1 MPQWGLDKEMRRSEP
16 WDLPEYW
23 LRPSKVITDPIQ
35 QDVYLTKLEKELVD
49 TTAFQRLRRVRQLG
63 TTHWVYPG
71 ATHTRFAHSLGTLR
85 AVQDLFDVAYGQRH
99 GHHAVPDL
107 FTQWARDI
115 LGEAPD
121 GTVGPDPDGSRR
133 KKYVKRVAEAMVVA
147 RLGALLHDLCH
158 VPFGHSLED
167 DLSVL
172 KAHDRNGWRFDRLW
186 EEIVESLKQQVTE
199 HRFAELGSLM
209 PAGSLYKELRP
220 LILSNEEF
228 IGPGGKRKRIDP
240 TERLQFP
247 FVADMVGNTI
257 CADLTDYLR
266 RDHTFLGL
274 PISLGDRFMSAF
286 YVTPTHDSVLPH
298 QKGPLY
304 QQRMAVLLHRDGR
317 IRADVVTE
325 LLKHLRYRYELQ
337 ERALVHHAKLA
348 ADAMVGRLLELWID
362 ARSVAEEQ
370 PNSATKRPDVVGSRT
385 EGRAHPRRERKVRVT
400 VDLPDDTTWKNVKT
414 SPNDEEREIEQ
425 LLRHAGDDGFLE
437 QLAAMDPDRAP
448 GVATLASDL
457 LNRRLYKP
465 LARAAGAHAAA
476 DLFSQFGD
484 WATRRAL
491 EHEAAWYAGVTP
503 DWHLILWLPP
513 PTMRLKL
520 AEMLVDH
527 GQGIAKFVDYS
538 PQGGEIY
545 DAHKALWTVSV
556 YGHPGLS
563 EEQKSAALVRLA
575 ELMGV
580 CWDKYL
586 DRLGPEPSEWAT
598 RLATQEVFRVEQMTD
613 EVERFLRE
621 LEPAELQQRS
631 RGEVDHAGLRR
642 SIRELAKKHNFKVPP
657 VRLGGQR

>member
-1 MPQWGLDKEMRRSEP
+1 MMPQWGLDKEMRRSGP

-35 QDVYLTKLEKELVD
+35 HDVYVTKLEKELID

-71 ATHTRFAHSLGTLR
+71 ATHTRFAHSLGALQ

-107 FTQWARDI
+107 FAQWARDI

-121 GTVGPDPDGSRR
+121 GTATANPDGPRR
-133 KKYVKRVAEAMVVA
+133 KKYVKCVAEAIVVA

-167 DLSVL
+167 DLAVL
-172 KAHDRNGWRFDRLW
+172 EAHDRNAWRFDRIW
-186 EEIVESLKQQVTE
+186 EEIIDSLKHQVSEQQ
-199 HRFAELGSLM
+199 FDDLASLM
-209 PAGSLYKELRP
+209 PGGDLYGELRP
-220 LILSNEEF
+220 LILSKEEF
-228 IGPGGKRKRIDP
+228 TGPNGKRKRIDA
-240 TERLQFP
+240 TERLRFP

-257 CADLTDYLR
+257 CADLTDYLQ
-266 RDHTFLGL
+266 RDHAFLGL
-274 PISLGDRFMSAF
+274 PISLGHRFMSAF
-286 YVTPTHDSVLPH
+286 YVTPTHTTPLPH
-298 QKGPLY
+298 GKGPLY

-362 ARSVAEEQ
+362 AALVAVADGGHDAV
-370 PNSATKRPDVVGSRT
+370 PVAAAKRTSA
-385 EGRAHPRRERKVRVT
+385 RRERAVHVT
-400 VDLPDDTTWKNVKT
+400 VELPDGSSWRNVQKR
-414 SPNDEEREIEQ
+414 PNDKKRLIER
-425 LLRHAGDDGFLE
+425 LLRRVGDDGFLE
-437 QLAAMDPDRAP
+437 QLAAEDPDKAP

-476 DLFSQFGD
+476 DLFDQFGD
-484 WATRRAL
+484 AATRRAL
-491 EHEAAWYAGVTP
+491 EREAARYARVTP
-503 DWHLILWLPP
+503 DWHIILWLPP
-513 PTMRLKL
+513 ATMRLKL
-520 AEMLVDH
+520 AEMLVDY
-527 GQGIAKFVDYS
+527 GEGIAKFVDYS
-538 PQGGEIY
+538 PQGSEIY

-556 YGHPGLS
+556 YGHPRLA
-563 EEQKSAALVRLA
+563 ETQRRAALVRLA
-575 ELMGV
+575 ELMGL
-580 CWDKYL
+580 CWDKYI

-598 RLATQEVFRVEQMTD
+598 RLAAQEIFHVEEMTD

-631 RGEVDHAGLRR
+631 HDGVDHVGFRR
-642 SIRELAKKHNFKVPP
+642 HIRTLAKKHGFDVPSARP
-657 VRLGGQR
+657 SQRAS